1 MTFHLTVSSKEPC
14 SVDTESPFHRFR
26 GFRGQTSNHVVSH
39 STPARAAQCS
49 GFEGVRPGGRLHG
62 SGQQSTTSGCVNLG
76 LDKPHKV
83 QEE

>member
-26 GFRGQTSNHVVSH
+26 GFRGQTSGHVVSH